1 MEARV
6 TTVCRMQIAEPTQ
19 RLAPNARTL
28 WRVAAIGWSV
38 AALALAGVITSSTG
52 DWDGRPGWFVP
63 ALWALVAAFV
73 VVRVGVEPELRYSR
87 WRYAIH
93 EEEIDI
99 RHGVWSVRRTLVP
112 IARVQHV
119 DTEQGLLEQML
130 HVATVAFHT
139 AAGKTTIPALEEAVA
154 QQARERI
161 AALARTADRD
171 V

>member
-1 MEARV
+1 
-6 TTVCRMQIAEPTQ
+6 MQIPEPTQ

-28 WRVAAIGWSV
+28 WRVGALGGSVVVAAIT
-38 AALALAGVITSSTG
+38 AAIVSATG

-63 ALWALVAAFV
+63 VLWALVALFV
-73 VVRVGVEPELRYSR
+73 VVRVVIEPELRYSR

-119 DTEQGLLEQML
+119 DTQQGLLEQML
-130 HVATVAFHT
+130 HVATVVFHT
-139 AAGKTTIPALEEAVA
+139 AAGKTTIPALEEPVA
-154 QQARERI
+154 QHARERI
-161 AALARTADRD
+161 ATLARGDRD